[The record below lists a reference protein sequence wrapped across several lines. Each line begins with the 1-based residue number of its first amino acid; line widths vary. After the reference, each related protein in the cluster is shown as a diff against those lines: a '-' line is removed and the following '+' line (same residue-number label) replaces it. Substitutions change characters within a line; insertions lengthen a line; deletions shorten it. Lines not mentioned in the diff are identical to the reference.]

1 MEKLTMVRHEVVI
14 IIVMPFKEEGDITSR
29 SVGCSLSMRAG
40 LVTSPFEAME
50 TMSPA
55 LWPILR
61 RETRDHLR
69 ASMRVGG
76 LGWKTS
82 SINVNHCKYR

>member
-1 MEKLTMVRHEVVI
+1 MEKLTMVRHEVAI
-14 IIVMPFKEEGDITSR
+14 IIVMHFRDEGDITGR
-29 SVGCSLSMRAG
+29 SVGCSLPMRAG
-40 LVTSPFEAME
+40 LVTSPFEAIG

-55 LWPILR
+55 LGPIPR

-76 LGWKTS
+76 
-82 SINVNHCKYR
+82 